1 MDLDDQETILH
12 NFISSGIAKMLRMH
26 HAHRACWY
34 HIQHIPG
41 SSRNLSSYIVML
53 MEFGLVREGRR
64 IHLIL
69 HTISAWETEANRVR
83 AVIITNKR
91 FIGNSSKAKGKV
103 SRRKYLG
110 LGGSRVSEYGC

>member
-69 HTISAWETEANRVR
+69 HTISAWENVRVVHGLPENTE
-83 AVIITNKR
+83 
-91 FIGNSSKAKGKV
+91 
-103 SRRKYLG
+103 RRKCRQKGMKGMTMMKQLG
-110 LGGSRVSEYGC
+110 KFSGP